1 MSEKQKIHLRQGTQ
15 DAKQNAV
22 MKNLTI
28 SKNYDF
34 ESSACH
40 LDNPCYR
47 IRVSVRENLGELM
60 PFLNAGRAPV
70 IQYEPDAEPVMI
82 LKIDKFRVALRKNE
96 IAVGPVTDRREGEA
110 ALSRVAEFL
119 NETWKNRDN
128 ISPDFRA
135 RRRPQAL
142 EIYKVLPGTNCGECG
157 ESACMAFA
165 VKLSLGRVVP
175 GACTFLAGDSGAMH
189 KIQELVSTG

>member
-1 MSEKQKIHLRQGTQ
+1 MKQ
-15 DAKQNAV
+15 
-22 MKNLTI
+22 LTVP
-28 SKNYDF
+28 KNYDF

-47 IRVSVRENLGELM
+47 VRASVRENLGELM
-60 PFLNAGRAPV
+60 PFLNSRTAV

-82 LKIDKFRVALRKNE
+82 LKIEKFRVALRKNE
-96 IAVGPVTDRREGEA
+96 IAVGPVTDRQEGEA
-110 ALSRVAEFL
+110 ALSRVVEFL
-119 NETWKNRDN
+119 NKTWNNRDN

-142 EIYKVLPGTNCGECG
+142 EIYKVLPGSNCRECG

-175 GACTFLAGDSGAMH
+175 GACTFLAADSGAMG
-189 KIQELVSTG
+189 KIQELIGTG